1 LIQQGD
7 INMEM
12 RIPLSDMAYD
22 TEEEQAALEVIQ
34 RRWLTMGSVTQK
46 FESEFARSVGVK
58 HALAVS
64 NGTHALH
71 LACLALGIGPG
82 DEVIVPAL
90 TFVATANAVLYTGAE
105 VRFAEI
111 IGEDDFNISPEDI
124 EKRITPHTRAIV
136 VVHYGGYACRMPEIL
151 EIARH
156 HELAVI
162 EDAAHAH
169 GALLEDR
176 ALGIWGDAG
185 CFSFFS
191 NKNLATGEGGM
202 LITDRDDIAEK
213 VRVLR
218 SHGMTTLTWDRH
230 HGHAYTYDVVALG
243 NNYRIDEIRSAL
255 GLVQLGKLAENN
267 ARRKAIT
274 ERYRKGLMGTDA
286 FGIEL
291 PFCNAP
297 GIPAHHIFPIL
308 LPEGTDRIK
317 FMESMRNAGV
327 QTSIHY
333 PPIHQFTYYR
343 QRYPELS
350 LPVTEEVAAREVT
363 LPLYPGLRDDEV
375 DWVLSATIEALSFDR
390 MFASSG

>member
-1 LIQQGD
+1 
-7 INMEM
+7 MEM

-22 TEEEQAALEVIQ
+22 AEEEQAALEVIQ

-124 EKRITPHTRAIV
+124 ENRITPHTRAIV

-176 ALGIWGDAG
+176 ALGTWGDAG

-267 ARRKAIT
+267 GRRKAIT

-308 LPEGTDRIK
+308 LPEGIDRIK

-333 PPIHQFTYYR
+333 PPVHQFTYYR

-350 LPVTEEVAAREVT
+350 LPVTEDIAAREVT

-375 DWVLSATIEALSFDR
+375 DWVISATVEALSFDR
-390 MFASSG
+390 MFVSLG

>member
-1 LIQQGD
+1 
-7 INMEM
+7 MEM

-124 EKRITPHTRAIV
+124 EERITPHTRAIV

-176 ALGIWGDAG
+176 ALGTWGDAG